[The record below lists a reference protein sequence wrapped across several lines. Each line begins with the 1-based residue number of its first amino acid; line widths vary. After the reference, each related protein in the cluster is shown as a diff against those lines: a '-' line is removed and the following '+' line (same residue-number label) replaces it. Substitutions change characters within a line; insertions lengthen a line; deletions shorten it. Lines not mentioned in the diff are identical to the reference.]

1 MRGLISVAGYVP
13 HHRLQRGDIRGVL
26 GKGGGK
32 GTRSV
37 ASYDEDT
44 TTMAV
49 EAGRL
54 ALKGSPATAVDRL
67 WFATSAPA
75 YLDKTNATAIHAAL
89 RLDSSAMAMDAG
101 GAIRSGVG
109 ALRSAL
115 ESSGTTLVVS
125 ADLRSGRPSSAEEV
139 SGGDG
144 AAAALVGEGDVIAE
158 YLGGA
163 SVTDEFLERW
173 KSPGDRHTR
182 TWEDRFGE
190 SVYPD
195 LGRQAWESALKAAS
209 LEASDVAT
217 VAIHSQNARA
227 TGRMAKSLGGVD
239 VLDDLSSTVGNTAT
253 AHAGLLLASLI
264 EMAEPGQV
272 VALVSL
278 VDGADV
284 LLFRTTD
291 AVSGASVRPVG
302 GQVAA
307 AVDLPY
313 GTFLAWRGEIELE
326 PPNRPEPGRASTA
339 VAHRSKDW
347 KFGFEGSRDRES
359 GALHLPPAR
368 VSFTNAHQDDMDA
381 APMADVQATI
391 ATFTVDRMAYSPSPP
406 IVFGIL
412 DFDGG
417 GRFPCELTDCND
429 TDVHVGDRV
438 EMTFRLLGTQDGIH
452 NYFWKARLLPTTDT
466 ETGD

>member
-1 MRGLISVAGYVP
+1 MGGYVP
-13 HHRLQRGDIRGVL
+13 HHRLQRGDIRSVL

-49 EAGRL
+49 EAGRT
-54 ALKGSPATAVDRL
+54 ALRGLSDGAATPTAL

-89 RLDSSAMAMDAG
+89 RLDGSALAMDAG
-101 GAIRSGVG
+101 GAVRSGVG

-115 ESSGTTLVVS
+115 EGTGTTLVVT
-125 ADLRSGRPSSAEEV
+125 ADERSGRPSSAEEA

-144 AAAALVGEGDVIAE
+144 ASAALVGEADLVAE

-163 SVTDEFLERW
+163 SVTDEFVERW
-173 KSPGDRHTR
+173 RRPGDRHTR
-182 TWEDRFGE
+182 SWEDRFGE
-190 SVYPD
+190 AVYPD
-195 LGRQAWESALKAAS
+195 LGCRAWDAALKAAS
-209 LEASDVAT
+209 LEAADVDR
-217 VAIHSQNARA
+217 VGVVGQNARS
-227 TGRMAKSLGGVD
+227 TGKVAKALGVAD
-239 VLDDLSSTVGNTAT
+239 VADDLSATVGNTGT
-253 AHAGLLLASLI
+253 AHAGLVLAS
-264 EMAEPGQV
+264 MVDAAEPGQV
-272 VALVSL
+272 LALVSL

-291 AVSGASVRPVG
+291 AVAGRSTRTVAQ
-302 GQVAA
+302 QVEAA
-307 AVDLPY
+307 EDLPY
-313 GTFLAWRGEIELE
+313 ATFLAWRGELELE
-326 PPNRPEPGRASTA
+326 PPNRPEPGRASSA
-339 VAHRSKDW
+339 VAFRNRDW
-347 KFGFEGSRDRES
+347 KFGFEGSRDQQS

-368 VSFTNAHQDDMDA
+368 VSFANQAQDEMDP
-381 APMADVQATI
+381 APMADVEATI

-406 IVFGIL
+406 IVFAIL

-417 GRFPCELTDCND
+417 GRFPCELTDCTAD
-429 TDVHVGDRV
+429 DVHIGDRT

-452 NYFWKARLLPTTDT
+452 NYFWKARLLPKAQ
-466 ETGD
+466 EG

>member
-1 MRGLISVAGYVP
+1 MAGYVP
-13 HHRLQRGDIRGVL
+13 HHRLQRADIRGVL

-54 ALKGSPATAVDRL
+54 ALKAAPDATVDRL

-75 YLDKTNATAIHAAL
+75 YLDKTNATAVHAAL

-101 GAIRSGVG
+101 GAVRSGVG

-125 ADLRSGRPSSAEEV
+125 ADLRSGRPSSAEEA

-144 AAAALVGEGDVIAE
+144 AAAALVGEGDVVAE

-173 KSPGDRHTR
+173 RSPGDRHTR

-190 SVYPD
+190 AVYPD

-209 LEASDVAT
+209 IEAGDVAT

-227 TGRMAKSLGGVD
+227 AGRVAKALGGVQ
-239 VLDDLSSTVGNTAT
+239 VLDDLSATVGNTAT
-253 AHAGLLLASLI
+253 AHAGLLLASLV
-264 EMAEPGQV
+264 EQAEAGQV
-272 VALVSL
+272 VGLVSL

-284 LLFRTTD
+284 LLFRVTGSN
-291 AVSGASVRPVG
+291 AVRPVAD
-302 GQVAA
+302 QVAR

-313 GTFLAWRGEIELE
+313 GTFLAWRGELELE
-326 PPNRPEPGRASTA
+326 PPNRPEPGRPSSS
-339 VAHRSKDW
+339 VAHRTEDW
-347 KFGFEGSRDRES
+347 KYGFVGSRDRDS

-368 VSFTNAHQDDMDA
+368 VSFSNAHQDDMDP

-406 IVFGIL
+406 IVFAIL

-417 GRFPCELTDCND
+417 GRLPCELTDC
-429 TDVHVGDRV
+429 TEADVTVGART
-438 EMTFRLLGTQDGIH
+438 EMTFRVLGTQDGIH
-452 NYFWKARLLPTTDT
+452 NYFWKARLLPEP

>member
-44 TTMAV
+44 TTMGV

-54 ALKGSPATAVDRL
+54 ALKGAPDVDVDRL
-67 WFATSAPA
+67 WFATAAPA
-75 YLDKTNATAIHAAL
+75 YLDKTNATAVHAAL
-89 RLDSSAMAMDAG
+89 RLDSSALAMDAG

-115 ESSGTTLVVS
+115 ESDGTTLVVS

-182 TWEDRFGE
+182 SWEDRFGE

-195 LGRQAWESALKAAS
+195 LGRQAWEAALKAAS

-217 VAIHSQNARA
+217 VAIHSQNVRA
-227 TGRMAKSLGGVD
+227 VGRMAKSLGGVQ

-253 AHAGLLLASLI
+253 AHAGLLLASLV
-264 EMAEPGQV
+264 EQAEPGQV

-284 LLFRTTD
+284 LLFKVTGSS
-291 AVSGASVRPVG
+291 AVRPVA
-302 GQVAA
+302 QQIDA

-339 VAHRSKDW
+339 VSHRSKDW
-347 KFGFEGSRDRES
+347 KFGFEGSRDRDS

-368 VSFTNAHQDDMDA
+368 VSFTNAHQDDMEA
-381 APMADVQATI
+381 APMADVEATI

-406 IVFGIL
+406 IIFGIL

-417 GRFPCELTDCND
+417 GRFPCELTDCSED
-429 TDVHVGDRV
+429 DLHIGDRT
-438 EMTFRLLGTQDGIH
+438 EMTFRVLGTQDGIH
-452 NYFWKARLLPTTDT
+452 NYFWKARLLPKPGS
-466 ETGD
+466 GD

>member
-54 ALKGSPATAVDRL
+54 ALKAAPDASVDRL
-67 WFATSAPA
+67 WFATAAPA

-89 RLDSSAMAMDAG
+89 RLDASALAMDAG

-115 ESSGTTLVVS
+115 ESDGTTLVVT
-125 ADLRSGRPSSAEEV
+125 ADLRSGRPSSAEES
-139 SGGDG
+139 SGGDAG
-144 AAAALVGEGDVIAE
+144 AAALVGEGDVIAE

-173 KSPGDRHTR
+173 KAPGDRHTR

-190 SVYPD
+190 AVYPD

-209 LEASDVAT
+209 LEAGDVAT
-217 VAIHSQNARA
+217 VAIHGQNARA
-227 TGRMAKSLGGVD
+227 TGRMAKALGGVQ

-253 AHAGLLLASLI
+253 AHAGLLLASLV
-264 EMAEPGQV
+264 EQAEPGQV
-272 VALVSL
+272 VGLISL

-284 LLFRTTD
+284 LLFKVTGSN
-291 AVSGASVRPVG
+291 AVRPVAD
-302 GQVAA
+302 QVGR

-326 PPNRPEPGRASTA
+326 PPNRPLPERPSSS
-339 VAHRSKDW
+339 VAHRTEDW
-347 KFGFEGSRDRES
+347 KFGFVGSRDTES

-368 VSFTNAHQDDMDA
+368 VSFSNAHQDDMEA
-381 APMADVQATI
+381 APMADVQATV
-391 ATFTVDRMAYSPSPP
+391 ATYTVDRMAYSPSPP
-406 IVFGIL
+406 IVFAIL

-417 GRFPCELTDCND
+417 GRLPCELTDCRED
-429 TDVHVGDRV
+429 DVAIGDRT
-438 EMTFRLLGTQDGIH
+438 EMTFRVLGTQDGIH
-452 NYFWKARLLPTTDT
+452 NYFWKARLLPKEADD
-466 ETGD
+466 G

>member
-1 MRGLISVAGYVP
+1 VAGYVP

-54 ALKGSPATAVDRL
+54 ALRGAPGAAPDRL

-89 RLDSSAMAMDAG
+89 RLDSGALAMDAG

-115 ESSGTTLVVS
+115 DSSGTTLVVS
-125 ADLRSGRPSSAEEV
+125 ADLRSGRPSSAEEA

-144 AAAALVGEGDVIAE
+144 ASAALVGDGDVIAE

-163 SVTDEFLERW
+163 SVTDEFTERW
-173 KSPGDRHTR
+173 RGRGDRHTR

-195 LGRQAWESALKAAS
+195 LGRQAWEAALKAAS
-209 LEASDVAT
+209 LEADAVSKVA
-217 VAIHSQNARA
+217 VHSQNARA
-227 TGRMAKSLGGVD
+227 AGRMAKALGGVQ
-239 VLDDLSSTVGNTAT
+239 VEDDLSATVGNTAT
-253 AHAGLLLASLI
+253 AHAGLLLATMVES
-264 EMAEPGQV
+264 AEPGEV
-272 VALVSL
+272 LALVSL

-284 LLFRTTD
+284 LLFRATD
-291 AVSGASVRPVG
+291 AVSSASVRPVAA
-302 GQVAA
+302 QVAA
-307 AVDLPY
+307 AADLSY

-326 PPNRPEPGRASTA
+326 PPTGLSRAGRPPPWPTGARTGSSPSRARGTRRRA
-339 VAHRSKDW
+339 LCTCRRLGWRSPTPTRTTW
-347 KFGFEGSRDRES
+347 TRPRWPTSR
-359 GALHLPPAR
+359 P
-368 VSFTNAHQDDMDA
+368 
-381 APMADVQATI
+381 
-391 ATFTVDRMAYSPSPP
+391 PSPP
-406 IVFGIL
+406 S
-412 DFDGG
+412 
-417 GRFPCELTDCND
+417 RSTAWPT
-429 TDVHVGDRV
+429 RP
-438 EMTFRLLGTQDGIH
+438 
-452 NYFWKARLLPTTDT
+452 ARRSSSASSTS
-466 ETGD
+466 TGAGASPAS

>member
-1 MRGLISVAGYVP
+1 MGGYVP

-44 TTMAV
+44 TTMGV

-54 ALKGSPATAVDRL
+54 ALRAASDVTPDRL
-67 WFATSAPA
+67 WFATAAPA
-75 YLDKTNATAIHAAL
+75 YLDKTNATAVHAAL
-89 RLDSSAMAMDAG
+89 RLDSGVLAMDAG

-115 ESSGTTLVVS
+115 ESAGTTLVVS

-144 AAAALVGEGDVIAE
+144 AAAALVGDGEVIAE

-163 SVTDEFLERW
+163 SVTDEFTERW
-173 KSPGDRHTR
+173 KAPGDRHTR

-195 LGRQAWESALKAAS
+195 LGRQAWEAALKAAS
-209 LEASDVAT
+209 LEADAVSKVA
-217 VAIHSQNARA
+217 VHSQNARA
-227 TGRMAKSLGGVD
+227 AGRMVKSLGEVQ
-239 VLDDLSSTVGNTAT
+239 VVDDLSATVGNTAT
-253 AHAGLLLASLI
+253 AHAGLLLAAMV
-264 EMAEPGQV
+264 ETAEPGEV
-272 VALVSL
+272 LALVSL

-284 LLFRTTD
+284 LLFRATD
-291 AVSGASVRPVG
+291 TASGASARPVAR
-302 GQVAA
+302 QVAA
-307 AVDLPY
+307 AVDLSY

-326 PPNRPEPGRASTA
+326 PPNRPEPGRASTS
-339 VAHRSKDW
+339 VAHRTKDW
-347 KFGFEGSRDRES
+347 KFAFEGSRDRES

-381 APMADVQATI
+381 APMADIEATI

-406 IVFGIL
+406 VVFAIL

-417 GRFPCELTDCND
+417 GRFPCELTDCTED
-429 TDVHVGDRV
+429 DLHIGDRT
-438 EMTFRLLGTQDGIH
+438 EMTFRVLGTQDGIH
-452 NYFWKARLLPTTDT
+452 NYFWKARLLPGQTPT
-466 ETGD
+466 EG

>member
-1 MRGLISVAGYVP
+1 MV
-13 HHRLQRGDIRGVL
+13 
-26 GKGGGK
+26 
-32 GTRSV
+32 
-37 ASYDEDT
+37 
-44 TTMAV
+44 
-49 EAGRL
+49 
-54 ALKGSPATAVDRL
+54 
-67 WFATSAPA
+67 
-75 YLDKTNATAIHAAL
+75 
-89 RLDSSAMAMDAG
+89 
-101 GAIRSGVG
+101 
-109 ALRSAL
+109 
-115 ESSGTTLVVS
+115 
-125 ADLRSGRPSSAEEV
+125 
-139 SGGDG
+139 
-144 AAAALVGEGDVIAE
+144 AE

-163 SVTDEFLERW
+163 SVTDEFTERW

-182 TWEDRFGE
+182 SWEDRFGE

-195 LGRQAWESALKAAS
+195 LGRQAWEAALKAAS

-227 TGRMAKSLGGVD
+227 AGRLAKAFGGVP

-253 AHAGLLLASLI
+253 AHAGLLLASLV
-264 EMAEPGQV
+264 EQAEPGQV

-291 AVSGASVRPVG
+291 RAGAGRTVAQ
-302 GQVAA
+302 QVEA

-313 GTFLAWRGEIELE
+313 ATFLAWRGELELE

-368 VSFTNAHQDDMDA
+368 VSFTNAHQDDMEA
-381 APMADVQATI
+381 APMADVEATI
-391 ATFTVDRMAYSPSPP
+391 DTFTVDRMAYSPSPP
-406 IVFGIL
+406 IIFAIL

-417 GRFPCELTDCND
+417 GRFPCELTDCD
-429 TDVHVGDRV
+429 EGDIHIGDRT
-438 EMTFRLLGTQDGIH
+438 EMTFRVLGTQDGIH
-452 NYFWKARLLPTTDT
+452 NYFWKARLLPK
-466 ETGD
+466 GD